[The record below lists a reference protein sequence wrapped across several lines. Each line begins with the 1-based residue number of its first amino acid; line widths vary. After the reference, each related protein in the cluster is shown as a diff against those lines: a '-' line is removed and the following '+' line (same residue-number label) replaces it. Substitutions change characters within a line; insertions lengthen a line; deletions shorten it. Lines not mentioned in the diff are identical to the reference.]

1 MAKKTKFQAGQQIQ
15 CRKAVE
21 AYYSGYAGN
30 PEMIFM
36 PEMIGTIASIAPKVR
51 IYNPPNDDR
60 YDGKDEFLVVDFVH
74 PELGNQRVGLN
85 FCNAVAP
92 TQKV

>member
-1 MAKKTKFQAGQQIQ
+1 MAKKPKFEAGQPIQ

-21 AYYSGYAGN
+21 AYYSGYGGN
-30 PEMIFM
+30 PKMEFT
-36 PEMIGTIASIAPKVR
+36 PELVGTIAAIAPKVR
-51 IYNPPNDDR
+51 IYNPKDDDR
-60 YDGKDEFLVVDFVH
+60 FDGKDEFLVVDFVH
-74 PELGNQRVGLN
+74 PEHGKQRVGLN